1 MIWVKIDASQIGFY
15 LLDNFVSLYER
26 ARGLSHTSLLIEGYR
41 HETSNFLQYIL
52 LKNGYNRILPIG
64 YITFVIVDGTTN
76 NIVPIVTELT
86 WAGDLTTS
94 CYCAESQVSGIDACT
109 IRPPEIVFKRTVDR
123 GRVIIRVEVMH
134 PLIQGP
140 TVIPRF

>member
-1 MIWVKIDASQIGFY
+1 M
-15 LLDNFVSLYER
+15 
-26 ARGLSHTSLLIEGYR
+26 
-41 HETSNFLQYIL
+41 
-52 LKNGYNRILPIG
+52 
-64 YITFVIVDGTTN
+64 IVDDTTN

-86 WAGDLTTS
+86 RAGDFTTS
-94 CYCAESQVSGIDACT
+94 CYCAESQVAGIDACT

-123 GRVIIRVEVMH
+123 GRVILRVEVMH